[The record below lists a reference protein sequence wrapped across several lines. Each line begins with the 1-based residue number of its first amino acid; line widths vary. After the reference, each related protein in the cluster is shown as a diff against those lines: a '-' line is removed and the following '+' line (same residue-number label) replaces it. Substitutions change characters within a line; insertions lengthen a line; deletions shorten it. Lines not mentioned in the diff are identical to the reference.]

1 MDVSRLL
8 RQDYHQGH
16 FRRAP
21 FVFYKQLEIETEAI
35 MKTLLLLRHA
45 KSSWSNDKLSD
56 FDRPLNDRG
65 LRDAPRMGKLIKKQD
80 LVPDLI
86 ISSPARRAAR
96 TAELVALEMSYES
109 DIRFTEKLYLAESE
123 TYFEL
128 ARQTDETIGI
138 LMLVGHNPGIEQAVT
153 MLTDIEELM
162 PTAALACIRLPIA
175 MWSELKV
182 GKGYK
187 LEAIWRPKEL

>member
-1 MDVSRLL
+1 
-8 RQDYHQGH
+8 
-16 FRRAP
+16 
-21 FVFYKQLEIETEAI
+21 

-109 DIRFTEKLYLAESE
+109 DIRFTEKLYLAEPE

-175 MWSELKV
+175 RWSELKV